1 MADKNDVKKLERIKD
16 GLENAEM
23 YNKASPMTELVCSL
37 FGEVFPPI
45 SAIKEGLDA
54 YINNFQEKKK
64 KEFCD
69 IILSDTS
76 HITSDKV
83 QDITFI
89 IELSRT
95 IDVINRLAQNDKVA
109 FIARLFKKEFMDTD
123 KYDIDRYEE
132 YLHRLDYLSLNEIKL
147 LMDLYL
153 YSQKNSKEYHAE
165 WYDFKR
171 LTAVKYRITED
182 EVVSIFAGLTMTG
195 FCRESNMI
203 FPSDR
208 EIENP
213 IYVTEYF
220 KKFAEMILEF

>member
-1 MADKNDVKKLERIKD
+1 MSENEVKKLKNIKNE
-16 GLENAEM
+16 LETTEM
-23 YNKASPMTELVCSL
+23 YDKSNPMTDLLCSI
-37 FGEVFPPI
+37 FGVILPAVPI
-45 SAIKEGLDA
+45 IKEGLDIS
-54 YINNFQEKKK
+54 INKFQEKKK
-64 KEFCD
+64 RQFCD

-83 QDITFI
+83 QDISFI

-109 FIARLFKKEFMDTD
+109 FIARLFKKEFIDTD
-123 KYDIDRYEE
+123 EYNIDQYEE
-132 YLHRLDYLSLNEIKL
+132 YLHRLDYLSLKEINIL
-147 LMDLYL
+147 IDLYL

-165 WYDFKR
+165 WYEFKQLAATR
-171 LTAVKYRITED
+171 YNVTED
-182 EVVSIFAGLTMTG
+182 EIASVFAGLTRTG

-203 FPSDR
+203 FPSNK

-220 KKFAEMILEF
+220 KRFAEMILEL